1 MNTPYQSPIA
11 SLEPKHSPRSSTGLA
26 VLGIAVSAL
35 PAVTCW
41 FVLGKFQETFQAFGV
56 QLPWLSRV
64 VLSYHGLLW
73 LVPAG
78 IAALAVLAPAAWR
91 GRRAAALGVAS
102 GLILMPV
109 CVIAMYL
116 PVFKLGAVVG

>member
-1 MNTPYQSPIA
+1 MNTPYQSPTV
-11 SLEPKHSPRSSTGLA
+11 SLEPKQSPRSSAALA

-35 PAVTCW
+35 PPLTSW
-41 FVLGKFQETFQAFGV
+41 FVLGKFQETFEAFGV
-56 QLPWLSRV
+56 ELPWLSRI

-78 IAALAVLAPAAWR
+78 IAALAALAPAWR
-91 GRRAAALGVAS
+91 GKRAAALGVAS
-102 GLILMPV
+102 ALVLMPV

-116 PVFKLGAVVG
+116 PVFNLGAVVG